1 MTRRPSAGHHS
12 WIESATALF
21 RRLPASIA
29 LAIEGWRERH
39 ALACEMAR
47 LRMQGDL
54 ERTLADSG
62 VAPSDVP
69 RLIRAHPGA
78 ARQFGDMAERVGIDR
93 ARLPLAPAIGA
104 AFRDMGLRCGD
115 CTVWRHCRAWLDSGL
130 LTDGYRDFCPNA
142 EALELLRDQQRPA
155 QPDRPQSPPSG
166 ILAELGT
173 SAGQYL

>member
-1 MTRRPSAGHHS
+1 MTRLSHPTHRS
-12 WIESATALF
+12 WIESATAPF

-39 ALACEMAR
+39 ELACEMAQ

-62 VAPSDVP
+62 VSPSDVP

-78 ARQFGDMAERVGIDR
+78 ARQFAEMVERVGIDR
-93 ARLPLAPAIGA
+93 ARLPLTPAIGA
-104 AFRDMGLRCGD
+104 AFREMGLRCGE
-115 CTVWRHCRAWLDSGL
+115 CAVWRHCRAWLDSGL

-142 EALELLRDQQRPA
+142 EALELMRDQQRPA
-155 QPDRPQSPPSG
+155 QPDRPPSPRSG
-166 ILAELGT
+166 ILAELGA
-173 SAGQYL
+173 SAGQDL

>member
-1 MTRRPSAGHHS
+1 MTRPPRADHHS
-12 WIESATALF
+12 WIGSAMASF
-21 RRLPASIA
+21 RRLPASFA
-29 LAIEGWRERH
+29 LAIAGWRERR

-62 VAPSDVP
+62 VSPSDVP

-78 ARQFGDMAERVGIDR
+78 SRHFGDMVERVGIDR
-93 ARLPLAPAIGA
+93 TRLPLTPAIGA

-115 CTVWRHCRAWLDSGL
+115 CTVWRRCGAWLDSGL

-142 EALELLRDQQRPA
+142 EALELLRDQQRPT
-155 QPDRPQSPPSG
+155 QPDHPQSPQSG
-166 ILAELGT
+166 ILAELGA